1 MAKGRGTVQSAGK
14 VLDVLDL
21 LTRNFAHGYSP
32 TEISKATGLEPSQV
46 TRYVETLIEKGWA
59 EIIPATRRIR
69 LAHRVALV
77 GIQVIQ
83 SLDQE
88 SNRIE
93 ESRQR
98 ITRAAGG
105 PLAVAAMIER
115 ITRSN

>member
-1 MAKGRGTVQSAGK
+1 MAKSSGTVQSAGK

-21 LTRNFAHGYSP
+21 LTRNFVHGYSP
-32 TEISKATGLEPSQV
+32 TEISKATGLDPSQV

-69 LAHRVALV
+69 LAHRIALV

-115 ITRSN
+115 VTRSN